1 MGSITEP
8 ISCLEKGELKVSALT
23 NKEMYHQ
30 HHHGRSAHNMS
41 VTSLRKKSDLALLSK
56 VRWGCLG
63 AVLANLQEVFLGT
76 KLAVLFPAIPVAIV
90 AQYRHFGSAW
100 VFALSLL
107 GLIPLA
113 ERVSFLTEQ
122 IAYYTGP
129 TVGGL
134 LNATCGNA
142 TELIIALLA
151 LRLEKITVVKCSLVG
166 SVLSNLLLVLGSS
179 LFCGGLFNLHKEQ
192 TFERKQADVNSGLLI
207 LGLLCLMLPLA
218 FRYYAV
224 ASGIEA
230 LKPTLL
236 LSRICSIVMLL
247 AYVAFLFFQLKTH
260 RQIFEAQEKDVEDD
274 DDDEDDTVNS
284 EDEAVIGFPS
294 AMVWLLGMTAVIALL
309 SEYVVGT
316 IEEASQYWGISVSF
330 NSIILLPIVGNA
342 AEHAGAII
350 FAFKNKLDITLGVS
364 LGSATQ
370 VSMFVIPLTV
380 VVAWI
385 MGIRMDLDFKLL
397 ETTSL
402 FVGVLVTVFTL
413 QDGTS
418 HYMKG
423 LVLLLCYVAIGAC
436 FFVLKISPDQEN
448 FLHLGV

>member
-8 ISCLEKGELKVSALT
+8 ISSLEKGELKVSALT

-30 HHHGRSAHNMS
+30 HHHGRSAHNIS

-192 TFERKQADVNSGLLI
+192 IFERKQADVNSGLLI

-247 AYVAFLFFQLKTH
+247 AYVAFLFFQMKTH
-260 RQIFEAQEKDVEDD
+260 RKIFEAQE
-274 DDDEDDTVNS
+274 
-284 EDEAVIGFPS
+284 
-294 AMVWLLGMTAVIALL
+294 
-309 SEYVVGT
+309 
-316 IEEASQYWGISVSF
+316 
-330 NSIILLPIVGNA
+330 
-342 AEHAGAII
+342 
-350 FAFKNKLDITLGVS
+350 DITLGVS